1 MIYRKNWFDYVLW
14 AVYAGICVMLLAYV
28 GNHIYAFY
36 VGAPLAKLG
45 TFLPFPLILCLYPG
59 IRLASQTIRKRF
71 RFSTHAAAMAESL
84 VVSVSFVFGLILRLR
99 EGIIMASIYEAAPVF
114 EPGEYYEMAV
124 VRAGVE
130 SPALAHGLSDL
141 FVRCLRVAFSFLGNS
156 MMAAMLFQIFLQLLA
171 MLFSYFA
178 VRKAAGRFAACTVLL
193 LLAFSDAF
201 IRKMYVIDPECMLL
215 TVLLAGL
222 CLVFGFVKASLA
234 GRGGLGSL
242 PGAVFLGAFLGFLC
256 YLECGMAILF
266 LFLVGLFTGKMSADG
281 RRKRLVGSLF
291 LVLAG
296 SVAGFFCAIGI
307 DASFSGVRFYQGLMS
322 WAAPYINVGTDA
334 KVFSVSGID
343 SLFLAI
349 LLIPASFL
357 AFEFIRGGR
366 EQDFSL
372 WLLPCIL
379 VSSVFLLDFSIVGV
393 DGVALFFW
401 SVMAALG
408 LKNAVFGGQAE
419 TLREKIEEINA
430 AAGPIPVAE
439 AMAAVSNPA
448 VEPVAVIAGPV
459 APGAVEEDSG
469 KKPRFLENPL
479 PLPKKHVK
487 REMDYDYEVAEVD
500 MHYQVEIADGDDFD
514 L

>member
-1 MIYRKNWFDYVLW
+1 MVYRKNWFDYVLW
-14 AVYAGICVMLLAYV
+14 VVYAGICVMLLAYV
-28 GNHIYAFY
+28 GNHIYASY

-59 IRLASQTIRKRF
+59 IRLASQAIRKRVH
-71 RFSTHAAAMAESL
+71 FSTHTAVMAESL

-99 EGIIMASIYEAAPVF
+99 EGILMASVYEAAPVF

-124 VRAGVE
+124 VRAGAK
-130 SPALAHGLSDL
+130 SPALAHGLSNL

-156 MMAAMLFQIFLQLLA
+156 MMAAMLFQIFLQLLV
-171 MLFSYFA
+171 MLFACLA

-193 LLAFSDAF
+193 LLTFSDAF
-201 IRKMYVIDPECMLL
+201 IRKIYVIDPECMLL

-222 CLVFGFVKASLA
+222 CLVLGFVKASLA
-234 GRGGLGSL
+234 GRGGPGSL
-242 PGAVFLGAFLGFLC
+242 PGAVFLGVVLGLLC

-266 LFLVGLFTGKMSADG
+266 LFLAGLFTGKMCADG
-281 RRKRLVGSLF
+281 RRKRLAGSLF

-296 SVAGFFCAIGI
+296 SVAGFLCAIGM
-307 DASFSGVRFYQGLMS
+307 DASFSGISFYQGLMA
-322 WAAPYINVGTDA
+322 WTAPYVKAVTDA
-334 KVFSVSGID
+334 RVFRIIGTD

-349 LLIPASFL
+349 LLLMASFL

-366 EQDFSL
+366 EQDFTL
-372 WLLPCIL
+372 WFFPCIFL
-379 VSSVFLLDFSIVGV
+379 SPAFLLDFSVV
-393 DGVALFFW
+393 RFDGAALFFW

-408 LKNAVFGGQAE
+408 LKNTVFGGQAE

-430 AAGPIPVAE
+430 AAGSIPAAE
-439 AMAAVSNPA
+439 SMAAVSNPA
-448 VEPVAVIAGPV
+448 AEPVAVTAEEES
-459 APGAVEEDSG
+459 VE
-469 KKPRFLENPL
+469 KPRFLENPL

-487 REMDYDYEVAEVD
+487 REMDYDYEVVEAD

-514 L
+514 F